1 MNFPNPEIGQI
12 MSIESNHYC
21 VDCLAPNP
29 LFTSIN
35 NAVFLCE
42 NCANMHKALG
52 PNISI
57 VKSLVNDQFSQDEI
71 NLLRIGGN
79 FRFNTLISEYGI
91 TSDQNKEFKYHLK
104 IADYHRKLL
113 IAELNKVNNPNEFEQ
128 LLNNKPSPEV
138 GLQIMES
145 VTVESI
151 NQAQQNQSQF
161 SKDASELFGKVT
173 GFLSSVGNAINE
185 TVQKYGIDQKVTDIK
200 NKVNEEAKNFG
211 ENHPT
216 IQNAANTAMEGIKT
230 AGNYVAETA
239 NKIVNSE
246 PVQNLSQ
253 KVNETYQGVINSET
267 VKNLSKKAEE
277 QYINLKK
284 LAVEKLGINNN
295 QEPNPQPNQVPNP
308 EFNQQPNQQPPE
320 NNDQNPQP

>member
-1 MNFPNPEIGQI
+1 
-12 MSIESNHYC
+12 
-21 VDCLAPNP
+21 
-29 LFTSIN
+29 
-35 NAVFLCE
+35 
-42 NCANMHKALG
+42 
-52 PNISI
+52 
-57 VKSLVNDQFSQDEI
+57 
-71 NLLRIGGN
+71 
-79 FRFNTLISEYGI
+79 
-91 TSDQNKEFKYHLK
+91 
-104 IADYHRKLL
+104 
-113 IAELNKVNNPNEFEQ
+113 
-128 LLNNKPSPEV
+128 
-138 GLQIMES
+138 MES

-277 QYINLKK
+277 QYISVKNKSSS
-284 LAVEKLGINNN
+284 NNN
-295 QEPNPQPNQVPNP
+295 DSQ
-308 EFNQQPNQQPPE
+308 
-320 NNDQNPQP
+320 